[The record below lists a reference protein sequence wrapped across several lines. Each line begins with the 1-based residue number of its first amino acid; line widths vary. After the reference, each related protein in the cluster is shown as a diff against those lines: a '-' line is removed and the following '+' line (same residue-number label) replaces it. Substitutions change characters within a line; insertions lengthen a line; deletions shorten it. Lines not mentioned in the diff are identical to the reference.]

1 MNDNFKIQDL
11 VRPNVAKLQP
21 YSSARDEFIASG
33 DKMVFLDAN
42 ENPFENGVNRY
53 PDPQQRDLKSALAK
67 LKNVESKQIL
77 LGNGS
82 DELLDLIFRAFCEPR
97 IDNVITLPPTYGM
110 YKVLAEIN
118 HIENREVLL
127 TEDFE
132 PDVKKILQ
140 ETDRHSKILFL
151 CSPNNPTG
159 NAFDAQKIK
168 QLLINFKGL
177 VVVDEAYID
186 FSSYQ
191 SWTGFLDLYPNLVV
205 VQTMS
210 KAYGM
215 AGIRLGI
222 AYASAEIITLLNKI
236 KPPYNVNGL
245 TQQKALER
253 VLAVDT
259 VLSEVEAILQEREN
273 LINALE
279 NINFIEKVYPTD
291 ANFILVKVD
300 NSIKRYDQLLQKGIV
315 IRNRTNQ
322 PLCENTLRLTI
333 GTKQEN
339 QQLIA
344 ALKEND

>member
-97 IDNVITLPPTYGM
+97 IDNVITLSPTYGM

-191 SWTGFLDLYPNLVV
+191 SWTGFLDLYPNLIV